1 MKSQTIVLTAEGK
14 ATLEERIAKAQLKI
28 MQLSESVDRAIQ
40 LFGLQDDEYL
50 ERVTIKQ
57 EAERELKSLKDLLSR
72 AEIMKDGQ
80 VYEKIELGSR
90 VKLLAEETNKQ
101 LEYRIV
107 ETYEA
112 NPLEAKVSDMSPL
125 GKSLLGKKLGER
137 VSLISP
143 YGMVNYRID
152 GIS

>member
-50 ERVTIKQ
+50 ERVTLKQ
-57 EAERELKSLKDLLSR
+57 EAERELKELKDLLSR

-112 NPLEAKVSDMSPL
+112 NPLKAKVSNMSPL

>member
-1 MKSQTIVLTAEGK
+1 MKSQTVVLTAAGK

-40 LFGLQDDEYL
+40 LFGMADEQYL
-50 ERVTIKQ
+50 ERLTLKQ
-57 EAERELKSLKDLLSR
+57 ESERELEELKDLLSR
-72 AEIMKDGQ
+72 AEIMDENR
-80 VYEKIELGSR
+80 VHSKIELGSK
-90 VKLLAEETNKQ
+90 VKLLAEESNKEV
-101 LEYRIV
+101 EYRIV

-112 NPLEAKVSDMSPL
+112 NPLDARISNQSPL
-125 GKSLLGKKLGER
+125 GKSLLGRQLGDK